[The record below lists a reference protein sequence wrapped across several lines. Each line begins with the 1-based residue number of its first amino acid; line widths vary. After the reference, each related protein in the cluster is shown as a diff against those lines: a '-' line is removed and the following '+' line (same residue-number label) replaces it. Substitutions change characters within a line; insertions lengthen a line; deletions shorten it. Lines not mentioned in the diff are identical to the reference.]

1 MKQKERALEFAE
13 IFDTNVVSHPQINF
27 FLNRGH
33 QNMWTYLNSSLLQ
46 FNAFSGP
53 FYKSFWRCGVVVITT
68 AQLHSAKPE
77 LKLCAGSN
85 LLAACRGFA
94 MVPTGNNAKC
104 LSSVNHTTKAIH
116 HHHHHHHHH
125 IKCKH

>member
-1 MKQKERALEFAE
+1 MEFAE

-27 FLNRGH
+27 FRNGDH

-46 FNAFSGP
+46 FSAFSGL
-53 FYKSFWRCGVVVITT
+53 FYKSFWRCGIVVITT
-68 AQLHSAKPE
+68 AQFHSAKPE

-85 LLAACRGFA
+85 SAHDVSEIRNL
-94 MVPTGNNAKC
+94 PTGNNAKR

-116 HHHHHHHHH
+116 HHYHHHHH